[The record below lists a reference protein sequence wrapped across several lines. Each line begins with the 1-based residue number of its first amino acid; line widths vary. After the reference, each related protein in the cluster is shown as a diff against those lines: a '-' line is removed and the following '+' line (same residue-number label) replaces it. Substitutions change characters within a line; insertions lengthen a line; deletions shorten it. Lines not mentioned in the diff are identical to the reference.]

1 METDERG
8 VAVWRGQE
16 ITGADALAQ
25 VYRDVTL
32 VTALDPSTA
41 EQVGGGTWTGVP
53 TSSSTLPSLMAGM
66 LEELRVVDGQRVLE
80 VGTGTGYNA
89 ALLCARLGDRLVH
102 SVDIDPGL
110 IASARGRLAGLG
122 YAPDLAAGD
131 GRSWHPSGRRFER
144 IIATCSVPRR
154 LPAAWIEQAAPD
166 AVILADVDFG
176 IEGGLVRVCVDGA
189 GRARGRFAETSGRF
203 MAARGDAHAYPAPE
217 PHVPYAAAVGTR
229 PTAVSAADI
238 RAHYPF
244 RLLLALEL
252 PDAQLTYHHADDQP
266 LALQLHTPDGSWARA
281 PLSGGD
287 GAEVA
292 YGGGADL
299 WGKVEGLWEWWCAR
313 GRPAQEQFGYAQE
326 AGGEVRVWHLG
337 TGRRWG
343 AGA

>member
-8 VAVWRGQE
+8 VAVWRDQRVGGQAE
-16 ITGADALAQ
+16 LAQ

-41 EQVGGGTWTGVP
+41 EQVGGGGWTGVP

-66 LEELRVVDGQRVLE
+66 LEELRVADGQRVLE

-110 IASARGRLAGLG
+110 VASARGRLAELG
-122 YAPDLAAGD
+122 YEPDLVVGD
-131 GRSWHPSGRRFER
+131 GRGGHPSGRRFER

-154 LPAAWIEQAAPD
+154 LPDAWIEQAEPD
-166 AVILADVDFG
+166 AVVLADVDFG
-176 IEGGLVRVCVDGA
+176 IEGGLVRVRVDGA
-189 GRARGRFAETSGRF
+189 RHARGRFAETSGRF
-203 MAARGDAHAYPAPE
+203 MAARGDASGYPAPE
-217 PHVPYAAAVGTR
+217 PHVPYAAARGTR
-229 PTAVSAADI
+229 PTAVSAADV

-252 PDAQLTYHHADDQP
+252 PDAQLAYHHTDEQP
-266 LALQLHTPDGSWARA
+266 LSLQLHASDGSWARA
-281 PLSGGD
+281 PLSGE

-292 YGGGADL
+292 YGGGGDL
-299 WGKVEGLWEWWCAR
+299 WGEVEALWEWWCAQ
-313 GRPAQEQFGYAQE
+313 GRPTQEQFGYAQDV
-326 AGGEVRVWHLG
+326 GGDVRVWHLG

-343 AGA
+343 VGA